1 MQVLVKTGQM
11 IRVEFQKNTNNL
23 SGGFPLKIN

>member
-11 IRVEFQKNTNNL
+11 IRIEFQKNTNNL
-23 SGGFPLKIN
+23 SDGFPLKMN